1 MCDFVKLYYAVFTK
15 GFNLILEY
23 NHVTI
28 LSKYLFSLTRER
40 KNQAAFELSLV
51 LLVVHQ
57 TQHYIHDCKK

>member
-28 LSKYLFSLTRER
+28 LSKYLFSL
-40 KNQAAFELSLV
+40 LSPFPSAVCLADN
-51 LLVVHQ
+51 LQ
-57 TQHYIHDCKK
+57 MPII